1 MRYLFSAVSPRP
13 FIGALIGAGASIA
26 GALIGRKGQKEANVA
41 NAQQADQMM
50 EFQERMSTSQHQ
62 REVADLKAAGLN
74 PILSGTGGAG
84 AAVPSGAMAKMENVD
99 ENTAAT
105 AQQVALNMENLK
117 NLKSTNDNIRADTTK
132 KVQEGYESSAR
143 TEREKQ
149 HGSLLLEQRSTE
161 KLTQDQIQANTALAT
176 HNASIA
182 ASSAKGAELEGEI
195 DETKY
200 GKVMRY
206 INRAMR
212 AITGGS
218 SAIRNAK

>member
-1 MRYLFSAVSPRP
+1 MRYLIGAINPRP
-13 FIGALIGAGASIA
+13 FIGALIGAGAAIG
-26 GALIGRKGQKEANVA
+26 GALIGRQGQKDANVA
-41 NAQQADQMM
+41 NAQQAEAQMR
-50 EFQERMSTSQHQ
+50 FQQEMSRTAHQ
-62 REVADLKAAGLN
+62 REVEDLRAAGLN

-84 AAVPSGAMAKMENVD
+84 ASTPPGAAARIENVD

-105 AQQVALNMENLK
+105 AQQIALNRENLD
-117 NLKSTNDNIRADTTK
+117 NLKETNKQIRAETVK

-149 HGSLLLEQRSTE
+149 HGSLLLEQRTTE
-161 KLTQDQIQANTALAT
+161 KLNQDQIQANTALAT

-182 ASSAKGAELEGEI
+182 ASSAKGAHLEGEI

-200 GKVMRY
+200 GAVMRY

>member
-1 MRYLFSAVSPRP
+1 MRYLTLIWTPRP
-13 FIGALIGAGASIA
+13 FIGALIGAGAAIG
-26 GALIGRKGQKEANVA
+26 GALIGRQGQKDANVA
-41 NAQQADQMM
+41 NAQQAEAQMR
-50 EFQERMSTSQHQ
+50 FQQEMSRTAHQ
-62 REVADLKAAGLN
+62 REVEDLRAAGLN

-84 AAVPSGAMAKMENVD
+84 ASTPPGAAARMENVD

-105 AQQVALNMENLK
+105 AQSIALNKENLD
-117 NLKSTNDNIRADTTK
+117 NLKETNKQIRAETVK

-149 HGSLLLEQRSTE
+149 HGNLLLSQQTTE
-161 KLTQDQIQANTALAT
+161 KEHQDNLRANTALAT

-182 ASSAKGAELEGEI
+182 ASSAKGAQLEGEI

-200 GKVMRY
+200 GAVMRY

>member
-1 MRYLFSAVSPRP
+1 MRYLIGALIPRP

-50 EFQERMSTSQHQ
+50 EFQERMSHNQHQ
-62 REVADLKAAGLN
+62 REVADLRAAGLN

-105 AQQVALNMENLK
+105 AQQIAMNTEAFQNLK
-117 NLKSTNDNIRADTTK
+117 ATRKQIEADTTQ
-132 KVQEGYESSAR
+132 KVQDAYRTSA
-143 TEREKQ
+143 TAERERQ
-149 HGSLLLEQRSTE
+149 HGELILQQRLTE
-161 KLTQDQIQANTALAT
+161 KEETQRAH

-182 ASSAKGAELEGEI
+182 ASQAKGAELEGQI
-195 DETKY
+195 DETSF
-200 GKVMRY
+200 GKIMRY
-206 INRAMR
+206 IGRALG
-212 AITGGS
+212 AVNSGS
-218 SAIRNAK
+218 SAIRNIK